1 MARAWS
7 DETRAEQL
15 GDHTTSSTAPHESTC
30 TRCSG
35 LMVTDF
41 CMDLLNNVGESKFAA
56 KRCVQCGEVVDLVI
70 LRNRGIKQEP
80 VTAQPAGK
88 MVSNNR
94 VTNVLGRFAL
104 QTNSAGFGCA
114 RGLEGQTQQK

>member
-1 MARAWS
+1 MARALVK
-7 DETRAEQL
+7 ETRAEQL

-80 VTAQPAGK
+80 VTAQLAGK
-88 MVSNNR
+88 MVPNNR
-94 VTNVLGRFAL
+94 VTNGRGGFAL
-104 QTNSAGFGCA
+104 QTHGTGFRCA
-114 RGLEGQTQQK
+114 RGLEDHTLQK